1 MPNDIGSEIDCK
13 DCRFTLQRFC
23 GVGEVRGFDALEN
36 WFWVRRRS
44 NKIGSPIDS

>member
-1 MPNDIGSEIDCK
+1 MILEVRLTAKIAD
-13 DCRFTLQRFC
+13 LHQRFC